1 MLRNLTITGVMLF
14 VVVLMTADYSF
25 SQSHQA
31 EINTLKGLK
40 GIGVSVGN
48 IDTDAV
54 ADGLS
59 KTKLL
64 TSITEK
70 LKSSDIKVFTDLELR
85 TIGGQPRLVL
95 NVNTVKQPGPIYI
108 FTLTLDFNQIVLLE
122 RNNGLTAVSPTWS
135 VLTTGGTLPEDLSAS
150 VQTALDPM
158 VDSFISDFQ
167 KANPK

>member
-1 MLRNLTITGVMLF
+1 MLRKLTITGVMLF

-25 SQSHQA
+25 SQSDQA

-48 IDTDAV
+48 IDTDAA

-64 TSITEK
+64 TYLTEK
-70 LKSSDIKVFTDLELR
+70 LKKSDIKVFADLELR

-108 FTLTLDFNQIVLLE
+108 FTVTLDFNQIVLLE
-122 RNNGLTAVSPTWS
+122 RNSGLTAVSPTWS

-150 VQTALDPM
+150 VQAALDPM